1 MLMSMGV
8 LAGMLAVGDGGAPGL
23 ATAPPAAA
31 RPPSVVPA
39 PPSSPSGAP
48 VNDYRLERAK
58 DASGDLLYEAP
69 AFRARITR
77 DGSVRFSNKHI
88 SVLNL
93 IPFLPGPP
101 PAGVPTLEST
111 IRSLGRKGPKAP
123 APTADP
129 LLNDQRLPADSVT
142 HYRPDPREACQYPR
156 SCFFEASV
164 VLVGVSARLDIS
176 DEIMRLHGQDPYRY
190 EKARFLTAT
199 REMRAR
205 MATKAHAEDLQLSAA
220 EVPARLQ
227 QIACDSSLTLSEK
240 KALLEALRAELDSG
254 PDAQR
259 SADLIRATL
268 QSLAQPDGGVVCPGW
283 TRPSLPGGAKPGR

>member
-1 MLMSMGV
+1 MLTSMGV
-8 LAGMLAVGDGGAPGL
+8 LAVMLAVGDGGAP
-23 ATAPPAAA
+23 ATAPSTGA
-31 RPPSVVPA
+31 RPSLVLPPPA
-39 PPSSPSGAP
+39 STAPAAP

-58 DASGDLLYEAP
+58 DASGDLLYDAP

-93 IPFLPGPP
+93 IPFVPGPP

-123 APTADP
+123 LPTADP
-129 LLNDQRLPADSVT
+129 LLNDQRLPADTVT
-142 HYRPDPREACQYPR
+142 RYRPDPREACQYPR
-156 SCFFEASV
+156 SCFFEAAV

-176 DEIMRLHGQDPYRY
+176 DEVMRLHGQDPYRY

-199 REMRAR
+199 RELRAR
-205 MATKAHAEDLQLSAA
+205 MAAKAHAEDLQVGAA
-220 EVPARLQ
+220 ELPARLQ
-227 QIACDSSLTLSEK
+227 QIACDPSLTLAQK
-240 KALLEALRAELDSG
+240 KAVLEAQRAELDSG

-268 QSLAQPDGGVVCPGW
+268 QALAQPDGGVMCPDW
-283 TRPSLPGGAKPGR
+283 TRPPLPRGAKPGR